1 MNSDRPGAGGLQVG
15 RLLLTA
21 LVVLIFLL
29 PMLWVVVSAFKPEQ
43 ELGVYPPTFL
53 PHTWTLANFDRG
65 LRLGNF
71 WVYILNTAFVTV
83 ASTVIA
89 VLISTMAGFA
99 FAKYSFPGKEIIF
112 IGILATLMFSL
123 EILLIPMFLT
133 LKQLGLIN
141 SLWGI
146 IIPPAATPT
155 GIFLMRQYM
164 VTIPDEVIE
173 AARIDGAGEWQI
185 FARIMVPLSVAVIS
199 TLTIFS
205 FVWRWNDYIWPFL
218 VINSDRLQTIQLAL
232 AKFAGQYGVGW
243 GELLAMTSLSML
255 PMLVVFLIFQ
265 RRFLKGIALTGLK
278 A

>member
-1 MNSDRPGAGGLQVG
+1 
-15 RLLLTA
+15 
-21 LVVLIFLL
+21 
-29 PMLWVVVSAFKPEQ
+29 MLWVVLSAFKPEQ
-43 ELGVYPPTFL
+43 ELAVYPPTFL
-53 PHTWTLANFDRG
+53 PHGWTLRNFDRG
-65 LRLGNF
+65 LRFGSFGLYF
-71 WVYILNTAFVTV
+71 LNTTYVTV
-83 ASTVIA
+83 VSTILTVA
-89 VLISTMAGFA
+89 ISTMAGFG
-99 FAKYSFPGKEIIF
+99 FAKYVFPGKQVLF

-146 IIPPAATPT
+146 IVPPAATPT

-164 VTIPDEVIE
+164 ISIPDEVIE

-185 FARIMVPLSVAVIS
+185 FIRVMVPLSVAVIS

-218 VINSDRLQTIQLAL
+218 VINSDNLQTIQLAL
-232 AKFAGQYGVGW
+232 AKFAGQYGVSW

-255 PMLVVFLIFQ
+255 PMLVVFLVFQ